1 MAKSVQPI
9 VPGIG
14 LPVTTCPAD
23 GEGYQELAVF
33 RMLDGT
39 TLSRWRLT
47 WRERL
52 LVLLRGDV
60 YLWLLTNKRPLQST
74 TLIQIERPGRNDL
87 ARSQEYARRSAGT
100 LPASFRKPDMES
112 VGKVGTVVL
121 IVILAVL
128 AVSLVMVASSVGRA
142 GVSSERPN
150 VQAPV
155 RSQQR

>member
-14 LPVTTCPAD
+14 LPVTVCPAD
-23 GEGYQELAVF
+23 EKGYQELAVF

-52 LVLLRGDV
+52 LVVLRGDV

-74 TLIQIERPGRNDL
+74 TLIQVERPGRDDL
-87 ARSQEYARRSAGT
+87 ARSQDYARRAAGGG
-100 LPASFRKPDMES
+100 FKKPDMES
-112 VGKVGTVVL
+112 VGKAGTVVL

-128 AVSLVMVASSVGRA
+128 AVSLVLLVSGVSRA
-142 GVSSERPN
+142 G

-155 RSQQR
+155 HSREVAK